1 MAHARRRASGG
12 RRRRTSR
19 INEISANNGEV
30 NDEELVFEDI
40 DNGKSGADVKAR
52 LSTELLPVSN
62 SNGQPVKG
70 PKSKWAQ
77 INQGKIAKAAN
88 YQANLQNPRVQRD
101 RDFLAW

>member
-52 LSTELLPVSN
+52 LSTKLLLVSN
-62 SNGQPVKG
+62 SHGQPTKG
-70 PKSKWAQ
+70 SKSK
-77 INQGKIAKAAN
+77 
-88 YQANLQNPRVQRD
+88 
-101 RDFLAW
+101 